1 MSEPIYFSIVD
12 RNSWKTRVCVY
23 GKRVKRHVSTGK
35 WIPSLRKDREGGGGE
50 KRSRRLIIHHEAKL

>member
-12 RNSWKTRVCVY
+12 RNSWKTRVYVC
-23 GKRVKRHVSTGK
+23 GKRVKRHVSPGK
-35 WIPSLRKDREGGGGE
+35 WIPSLRKDREGGGE